1 MNEILR
7 DVLSA
12 PVQSPAIL
20 LFSIAYVIVESILIY
35 DARLIQIRT
44 RGFRSGVAVAAEG
57 RSLPQWVGYIHL
69 AGWAML
75 VIIVVLNWR
84 YAIALY
90 AFLFILKMLPVLE
103 RIGAAIMRPFLQTDE
118 DAAPQMTDVRTR
130 EEIVAELE
138 EAEAALAK
146 MEAEQAL
153 EEILEEIEVEQT
165 LEELAAAVE
174 ELEAAL
180 EQDEAERALEKSEA
194 ALSQNEADLGEA
206 RERWEEAVHQMGPT
220 ESMGDFCPTFPTW
233 CLRKENQG
241 LDAVDGLEAY
251 VEAFS
256 LYNRK
261 YADEPP
267 EVTMARSILDVI
279 EKGKLKYE
287 GEDALKFMM
296 YKDGLSGRVRFEDL
310 RRSTG
315 VERIEADREP
325 PEDMPQ

>member
-12 PVQSPAIL
+12 PAQSPAIL
-20 LFSIAYVIVESILIY
+20 LFSIAYAIVESILIY

-44 RGFRSGVAVAAEG
+44 RGFRSGVAVAAQG

-75 VIIVVLNWR
+75 VIIMLLNWR

-130 EEIVAELE
+130 EEIVADLE
-138 EAEAALAK
+138 ESEAALVK

-153 EEILEEIEVEQT
+153 EEIWEEIEAERTLEEI
-165 LEELAAAVE
+165 
-174 ELEAAL
+174 EAAL
-180 EQDEAERALEKSEA
+180 EQSQAALE
-194 ALSQNEADLGEA
+194 QNEADLAEA
-206 RERWEEAVHQMGPT
+206 RERWEETIHQMGPT
-220 ESMGDFCPTFPTW
+220 ESTGDFCPTFPTW

-241 LDAVDGLEAY
+241 LSLGDGLETY

-261 YADEPP
+261 YADESPR
-267 EVTMARSILDVI
+267 VTIARSILDVL
-279 EKGKLKYE
+279 EKSKLE
-287 GEDALKFMM
+287 FEEEDAVQFKIYRDSLWM
-296 YKDGLSGRVRFEDL
+296 RVHAEDL
-310 RRSTG
+310 RRSYG
-315 VERIEADREP
+315 SGGDRRGSGAPKGTPEHPEP
-325 PEDMPQ
+325 